1 MSLPRLDHSRL
12 SVIERTLKR
21 LVETNV
27 IAGAAL
33 GVGDGAGNRWFAT
46 SGNVV
51 ALLTAEWWL
60 PYQRYAEVVN
70 SVMGARRA

>member
-1 MSLPRLDHSRL
+1 M
-12 SVIERTLKR
+12 
-21 LVETNV
+21 